1 MTTGAPGALI
11 GGRYRLERLL
21 SEAPGP
27 QGSLWLGTD
36 SLAAEAPVVLR
47 RVGSERD
54 HGRVRQ
60 LWTRLQGVLH
70 PQVPRFGAAIEEQG
84 ALWLVREWQGGRTY
98 GQLLEARRD
107 RQLVFGAGEVLLL
120 LRQLL
125 PVLVVLHGQELI
137 HGDLTPANLL
147 RRDRD
152 GQPVLLDFGLL
163 RGRAAAADPGGAT
176 PGYAP
181 PEQLR
186 GEAPQPWMDL
196 YSLGVVAMVLL
207 SGDGPEALLDPV
219 SLEWR
224 GPAALENEPALAN
237 QINRLVSP
245 DPRRR
250 FPSSAQALA
259 AFQTL
264 AMPDS
269 TGPVPRADRT
279 VVLVPPPVAPPPP
292 PVEPDQ
298 PLLWTEG
305 APATDLNP
313 AVAMESPPREVP
325 LPEPL
330 PPGPAAGQG
339 SLDDSWSEPV
349 APESGREGQRELRS
363 RRRQEDRERTA
374 EGGLWPVLSALVL
387 SVLAGTALGWW
398 WLGGGKPQAP
408 VAQAPT
414 DEPSGGASL
423 PPVEVDQR
431 QQLLSRLR
439 AMQVDRGWFIS
450 LVDANLLAQYPERR
464 GRLPTD
470 SLEDSP
476 LRRVWNQLAEEWL
489 ARVEQL
495 PMAVRRRLGSF
506 SAGDWKRRQE
516 SFLAQGL
523 STEVLQQLVS
533 GSAQNLLPG
542 RNGQDMPAE
551 PFRQLWYAAADQTLE
566 NVRIEPIEVPTQA
579 TQLLSADVPASGA
592 RLFPIRLPT
601 DHALVLGVNGSP
613 LLQMSVYAADG
624 TLLAPKGPLR
634 VLSLGKQVQLP
645 VQLLV
650 TNEGVAPARISL
662 SMRADPPVPTPP
674 TAGEAPS
681 PPDGVEAPGA
691 PGAGEPGGPSAAP
704 GGDAPGPP
712 PAVAPSGSSA
722 PDQPQPAPG
731 LDGVRS
737 APVAPATPATPPAVP
752 AQP

>member
-1 MTTGAPGALI
+1 M
-11 GGRYRLERLL
+11 
-21 SEAPGP
+21 
-27 QGSLWLGTD
+27 
-36 SLAAEAPVVLR
+36 
-47 RVGSERD
+47 
-54 HGRVRQ
+54 
-60 LWTRLQGVLH
+60 
-70 PQVPRFGAAIEEQG
+70 
-84 ALWLVREWQGGRTY
+84 
-98 GQLLEARRD
+98 
-107 RQLVFGAGEVLLL
+107 
-120 LRQLL
+120 
-125 PVLVVLHGQELI
+125 
-137 HGDLTPANLL
+137 
-147 RRDRD
+147 
-152 GQPVLLDFGLL
+152 
-163 RGRAAAADPGGAT
+163 
-176 PGYAP
+176 
-181 PEQLR
+181 
-186 GEAPQPWMDL
+186 
-196 YSLGVVAMVLL
+196 
-207 SGDGPEALLDPV
+207 
-219 SLEWR
+219 
-224 GPAALENEPALAN
+224 
-237 QINRLVSP
+237 
-245 DPRRR
+245 
-250 FPSSAQALA
+250 
-259 AFQTL
+259 
-264 AMPDS
+264 
-269 TGPVPRADRT
+269 
-279 VVLVPPPVAPPPP
+279 
-292 PVEPDQ
+292 
-298 PLLWTEG
+298 
-305 APATDLNP
+305 
-313 AVAMESPPREVP
+313 
-325 LPEPL
+325 
-330 PPGPAAGQG
+330 
-339 SLDDSWSEPV
+339 SLDDPWSEPV
-349 APESGREGQRELRS
+349 APESAREGQGELRS
-363 RRRQEDRERTA
+363 LRRQEDRESAA
-374 EGGLWPVLSALVL
+374 EGGLWPVLLALVL
-387 SVLAGTALGWW
+387 SVLAGTVLGWW

-408 VAQAPT
+408 AVQAPT
-414 DEPSGGASL
+414 DEASAGASL
-423 PPVEVDQR
+423 PPAEVDQR

-439 AMQVDRGWFIS
+439 AMQVDRGWFLS

-470 SLEDSP
+470 SLEDAP
-476 LRRVWNQLAEEWL
+476 LRRVWSQLAEDWL

-516 SFLAQGL
+516 AFLAQGL

-533 GSAQNLLPG
+533 GSAQSLLPG

-592 RLFPIRLPT
+592 RLFAIRLPT

-681 PPDGVEAPGA
+681 PPEGVEAPGA